1 MKINKR
7 IRGEEEEVFSHSCSS
22 GYFCLLEDFFLESGD
37 RLLFRFEPFAE
48 EGDKGALLFVFDS
61 FWPLPAFPLEFV
73 VVVVFFFFAS
83 FSGERRQQY
92 RVTPMAMSRRRRPR
106 MTMMAIMA
114 GLLPVPSVGA
124 EVF

>member
-1 MKINKR
+1 MIS
-7 IRGEEEEVFSHSCSS
+7 VTLAPP

-48 EGDKGALLFVFDS
+48 EGENGALLFVFDS
-61 FWPLPAFPLEFV
+61 LPFPLPAFPLELV
-73 VVVVFFFFAS
+73 VIIFVFFFVS
-83 FSGERRQQY
+83 VSGERRQQY

-106 MTMMAIMA
+106 MAMMAIRA